1 MTEADNH
8 MEVRAGLKSFIID
21 KIKESWLSSEENLD
35 AIAEEIIFQ
44 VLTSEEELFITC
56 YIEDLDKE

>member
-1 MTEADNH
+1 MTEADNY

-44 VLTSEEELFITC
+44 VLTSEE
-56 YIEDLDKE
+56 